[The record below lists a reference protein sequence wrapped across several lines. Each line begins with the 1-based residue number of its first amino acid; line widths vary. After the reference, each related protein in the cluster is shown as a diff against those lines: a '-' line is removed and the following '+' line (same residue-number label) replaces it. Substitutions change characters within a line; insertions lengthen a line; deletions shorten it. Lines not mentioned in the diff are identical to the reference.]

1 MARRDEVVP
10 EDFLFHLL
18 RALKPLANETY
29 PHQVAIAR
37 MLWESIGRA
46 RAHAKHAGYLS
57 FTHGELD
64 ESFGRRKFA
73 EVNARLRLFDET
85 ANWSHK
91 DKLTKG
97 YRLTAEAA
105 VAIAR
110 YMVKRYEG
118 TTRLLYGDGAELKT
132 LLPAIA
138 SKSMAGVTTRAWNR
152 AVRLNKVPVDIEALE
167 SLRTWLSGRK
177 KACAAGRNL
186 VGELFFSGLVD
197 PERIDRAL
205 HETATIIRMAKTKTA
220 GMGYVM
226 HHYVQASS
234 GRLYAKGVSLQTT
247 PRLIR
252 QAALAGLWDFDF
264 ANCHYSILYQM
275 AVPYGCRCEAIEGY
289 LANKNVVRDAIA
301 SEAGI
306 TKDQAKVCLLAIL
319 YGARQLIWPANAIP
333 KAIGEE
339 AAKRLFSI
347 KLFADI
353 HKDIQKA
360 RKVILDGHPRTRTGW
375 LKNMFGLSIG
385 GRASKEKLLAH
396 LIQGVEA
403 TALKAVLDAYPE
415 DIVLVQHDGFTATSL
430 LDAKAIEDTVLAAT
444 GYRLSLTVERIQI
457 DPDAF
462 LAKPKIPKRSVAES
476 LI

>member
-10 EDFLFHLL
+10 EDFLLHLL

-46 RAHAKHAGYLS
+46 RAHAKYAGYLS

-85 ANWSHK
+85 ANWSKK

-97 YRLTAEAA
+97 YRLTAKAA
-105 VAIAR
+105 LAIER
-110 YMVKRYEG
+110 YMVKRWEG

-138 SKSMAGVTTRAWNR
+138 SKDMAGVTTRAWNR

-167 SLRTWLSGRK
+167 SLRTWLRGRK
-177 KACAAGRNL
+177 KECAAGRSL
-186 VGELFFSGLVD
+186 VGLFFSGLAD
-197 PERIDRAL
+197 PERIERAL
-205 HETATIIRMAKTKTA
+205 HDTATIIRMAKTKTA

-226 HHYVQASS
+226 HRYVQASS

-247 PRLIR
+247 PKLVR

-264 ANCHYSILYQM
+264 ANCHYSILHQM
-275 AVPYGCRCEAIEGY
+275 AAPCGCRCEAIEGY
-289 LANKNVVRDAIA
+289 LANKNMVRDAIA
-301 SEAGI
+301 REAGI

-319 YGARQLIWPANAIP
+319 YGARQSIWHANAIP

-360 RKVILDGHPRTRTGW
+360 RKAILDAYPRTRAGW
-375 LKNMFGLSIG
+375 LTNMFGLSIG
-385 GRASKEKLLAH
+385 GRASKEELLAH

-403 TALKAVLDAYPE
+403 TALKAVLDTYPE
-415 DIVLVQHDGFTATSL
+415 DIVLVQHDGFTATKR
-430 LDAKAIEDTVLAAT
+430 LDAKAIEDTVQAAI

-457 DPDAF
+457 DPDAY